1 MIFIDF
7 IDVWGVLG
15 VCLGCAGGVCAWGVR
30 GGGGCLGCAWGCLGV
45 LGGAWGVLGGA
56 KLSCQT
62 FMVDE
67 GEEGEENKSALIDH
81 RLSPMV
87 LKRQKLIIKKF

>member
-1 MIFIDF
+1 MLG
-7 IDVWGVLG
+7 VCLGCAWGVLG
-15 VCLGCAGGVCAWGVR
+15 VCLG
-30 GGGGCLGCAWGCLGV
+30 V
-45 LGGAWGVLGGA
+45 LGGAWGCLGVLGGA

-67 GEEGEENKSALIDH
+67 GEGEGKGEGNKSALIDH

-87 LKRQKLIIKKF
+87 E

>member
-1 MIFIDF
+1 MILLKF
-7 IDVWGVLG
+7 G
-15 VCLGCAGGVCAWGVR
+15 VCLGCAGGGALGGV
-30 GGGGCLGCAWGCLGV
+30 CLGCAWGV
-45 LGGAWGVLGGA
+45 LGGAWGAWGVLGGA

-67 GEEGEENKSALIDH
+67 GGEGEGGEEDKSALIDH

-87 LKRQKLIIKKF
+87 KMEGKCIFFSK

>member
-1 MIFIDF
+1 M
-7 IDVWGVLG
+7 LG
-15 VCLGCAGGVCAWGVR
+15 VC
-30 GGGGCLGCAWGCLGV
+30 WGCV
-45 LGGAWGVLGGA
+45 LFGGGGAWGVLGGA

-67 GEEGEENKSALIDH
+67 GGEGEEEEGKDKSALIDH

-87 LKRQKLIIKKF
+87 KKRLDANSVKTKQFRVNL

>member
-1 MIFIDF
+1 MF
-7 IDVWGVLG
+7 G
-15 VCLGCAGGVCAWGVR
+15 VCLGCAGGVL
-30 GGGGCLGCAWGCLGV
+30 GGGCLGCAWVCLGCAWDV
-45 LGGAWGVLGGA
+45 LGCAWGVPGGA

-67 GEEGEENKSALIDH
+67 GEEEEEEGKDKIALIDH

-87 LKRQKLIIKKF
+87 KNGFEVPGCT

>member
-1 MIFIDF
+1 MFG
-7 IDVWGVLG
+7 VCLGCAWGVLG
-15 VCLGCAGGVCAWGVR
+15 VCLGV
-30 GGGGCLGCAWGCLGV
+30 LGC
-45 LGGAWGVLGGA
+45 AWGVLGGA

-67 GEEGEENKSALIDH
+67 GEGEGKGEEDKSALIDH

-87 LKRQKLIIKKF
+87 KMSIVMS